1 MNEPIIFPN
10 GFENWAETHYE
21 VVSYIQSHLRHY
33 MDDKSLIYDVY
44 AKYGTGG
51 MYELSIAWTNEF
63 EEQNIGREWDGE
75 FFDEVEEF
83 CYTKNFKNNGKN
95 V

>member
-1 MNEPIIFPN
+1 
-10 GFENWAETHYE
+10 
-21 VVSYIQSHLRHY
+21 VSYIQSHLRHY

-44 AKYGTGG
+44 AKQGTGG
-51 MYELSIAWTNEF
+51 MYELAIDWTNEF